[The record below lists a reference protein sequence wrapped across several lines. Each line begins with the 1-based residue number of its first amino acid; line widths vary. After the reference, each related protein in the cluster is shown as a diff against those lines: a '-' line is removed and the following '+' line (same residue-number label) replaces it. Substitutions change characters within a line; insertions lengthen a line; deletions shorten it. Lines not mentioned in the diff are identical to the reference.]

1 MTERKQRYTGPSE
14 NCAALEPEITIC
26 AEACARLEELVNLF
40 EAGHPSTWQSS
51 VKRDYIAR
59 CVAYH
64 RAKVMLNRKSATL
77 TRSGMRESVAL
88 ERESKRRQAIRA
100 HRKVAAQ
107 RAAAPISE
115 PGSLAQ
121 KTQPLRWAARPVVA
135 IEVPRMKRLGGA

>member
-1 MTERKQRYTGPSE
+1 MVKGSRASEPSD
-14 NCAALEPEITIC
+14 NCLALEPEITLC

-40 EAGHPSTWQSS
+40 EAGHPSTWQLS

-59 CVAYH
+59 CAAYH

-88 ERESKRRQAIRA
+88 ESESKRRQAIRA